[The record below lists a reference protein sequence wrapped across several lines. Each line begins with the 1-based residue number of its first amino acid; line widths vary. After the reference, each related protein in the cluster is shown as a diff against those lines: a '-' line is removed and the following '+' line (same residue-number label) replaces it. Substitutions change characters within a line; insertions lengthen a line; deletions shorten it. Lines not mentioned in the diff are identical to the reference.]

1 MAEQNDDAYWAKT
14 RGLMITTLIIWV
26 FFGYIIHFFVDGLNS
41 IVIFGFPL
49 GFWMASQGSLIAF
62 VALIWWFAFRQDA
75 IDHEFGVAED

>member
-14 RGLMITTLIIWV
+14 RGLMVTTLIIWA
-26 FFGYIIHFFVDGLNS
+26 FFGYVIHFFVDGLNS

-62 VALIWWFAFRQDA
+62 VALIWWFANRQDA